1 MITMGRVVELRTKC
15 PDEWAEIMAWCTE
28 QFGPQALHINEV
40 AEFGPRALHIN
51 EVAEFS
57 PRGPQGGKWLG
68 SYYGFLQWG
77 DVYFRHE
84 EDAAFFMLRW
94 L

>member
-1 MITMGRVVELRTKC
+1 MIMMGRVVEIRNKS
-15 PDEWAEIMAWCTE
+15 PDEWSEIMAWCTE
-28 QFGPQALHINEV
+28 QFGL
-40 AEFGPRALHIN
+40 RALHIN

-57 PRGPQGGKWLG
+57 PRGVLGGKWLG
-68 SYYGFLQWG
+68 SYYAFIGWG

-84 EDAAFFMLRW
+84 EDATLFMLRW

>member
-1 MITMGRVVELRTKC
+1 MIMMGQVVEISKKY
-15 PDEWAEIMAWCTE
+15 PDEWAEMTAWCTE
-28 QFGPQALHINEV
+28 QFGP
-40 AEFGPRALHIN
+40 RAQHIN

-57 PRGPQGGKWLG
+57 PRGMQGGKWLD
-68 SYYGFLQWG
+68 SYDAWFNRG